1 MFPPLTPRYC
11 ITEALSQ
18 VDTNAF
24 PTLSAM
30 FDDTNNNNTFTD
42 SVRQEF
48 CFACCLH
55 GLIPESSIESL
66 LGEITYQSLPQDG
79 RQVKETLVERCIAD
93 PERIQDLVR
102 EIDNMDGNVGA
113 VCEALIEVSTSLIT
127 IHTANTY

>member
-1 MFPPLTPRYC
+1 MFAPLTPQYC
-11 ITEALSQ
+11 ITEALAQ

-42 SVRQEF
+42 SVRQDF

-55 GLIPESSIESL
+55 GLIPESSIEGL
-66 LGEITYQSLPQDG
+66 LGEITYQSLPQAG
-79 RQVKETLVERCIAD
+79 RHVKETLVDQCIAD
-93 PERIQDLVR
+93 PERIQELVR

-113 VCEALIEVSTSLIT
+113 VCQALIEVDTHSTYDSKR
-127 IHTANTY
+127 

>member
-1 MFPPLTPRYC
+1 MFAPLTPQYC

-42 SVRQEF
+42 SVRPDF

-66 LGEITYQSLPQDG
+66 LGEMTYQSLPQDG
-79 RQVKETLVERCIAD
+79 RQVKEKLVERCIAD
-93 PERIQDLVR
+93 PERIQELVR
-102 EIDNMDGNVGA
+102 AIDNMDGNVGA
-113 VCEALIEVSTSLIT
+113 VCQALIEVGIYFTR
-127 IHTANTY
+127 IHHANTH